1 MVSFECIGGRVGGR
15 KREGLNI
22 SFVDGDNGKAEVWGA
37 EYDHSEATDANT
49 PSDVLTAG
57 EKEKAIR

>member
-1 MVSFECIGGRVGGR
+1 MYRRPGRRWGR
-15 KREGLNI
+15 EREGLNI

-49 PSDVLTAG
+49 PSDVLTVG